1 MSIINKVNNAA
12 MKEHKM
18 KQFYK
23 KSGVVFL
30 MITGMSLGRA
40 APAEALWNPFSSLSS
55 ENIAEKVL
63 NTLQKHGT
71 KEFCRRGDAK
81 KMIFSIRS
89 FEGEAASLSETLAAL
104 GMLVCSKDSVEDFS
118 KSKFHANAIEKLG
131 TENLGEIKTIF
142 VSKIKSAKGKVLAL
156 SCMAVNTG
164 LVATGVGT
172 AVTPAVS
179 TACKFVH

>member
-1 MSIINKVNNAA
+1 
-12 MKEHKM
+12 MKGHKM

-23 KSGVVFL
+23 KSGFVFL
-30 MITGMSLGRA
+30 MITGISLGGS
-40 APAEALWNPFSSLSS
+40 APVEALWNPFSSLSS

-71 KEFCRRGDAK
+71 KEFCRRGDAG

-89 FEGEAASLSETLAAL
+89 FEGEAAYLSETLAAL
-104 GMLVCSKDSVEDFS
+104 GMLVCSKGNVEEFS
-118 KSKFHANAIEKLG
+118 QSKFHANAVEKLG
-131 TENLGEIKTIF
+131 TEDLGEIRTIF

-164 LVATGVGT
+164 LVATGAGA
-172 AVTPAVS
+172 AVAPAVS
-179 TACKFVH
+179 TACKLVH